1 MNVRK
6 NSNRT
11 SQLNVGGKII
21 DDNKEIA
28 TNFNNFFVNVGPNTE
43 ETIPKVPNISPSK
56 FLRNHNQMKFV
67 IAHASSEEIL
77 DIINSLE
84 NKSTGPSSIPLK
96 LLSSIPLKLLSI
108 IPNLG
113 NANLSFNKFLDTLN
127 MIIDREFKRRYK
139 PWITN
144 GIIKSIN
151 RKNKLFNRY
160 CKTKDLNV
168 KEQVYN
174 DYKLLRNSI
183 NELLRISKKS
193 FYASYA
199 NIKKIWQGIKEII
212 NIKSKNF
219 NYPTSIEVNNNIITD
234 PVEICN
240 NFNNY
245 FINIADQILNKRK
258 YSGNKH
264 YTEYLDNHNT
274 FFFEL
279 CDNNEVKL
287 IIN

>member
-1 MNVRK
+1 
-6 NSNRT
+6 
-11 SQLNVGGKII
+11 
-21 DDNKEIA
+21 
-28 TNFNNFFVNVGPNTE
+28 
-43 ETIPKVPNISPSK
+43 
-56 FLRNHNQMKFV
+56 
-67 IAHASSEEIL
+67 
-77 DIINSLE
+77 
-84 NKSTGPSSIPLK
+84 
-96 LLSSIPLKLLSI
+96 
-108 IPNLG
+108 
-113 NANLSFNKFLDTLN
+113 
-127 MIIDREFKRRYK
+127 MIIDKYIPLRKMTNREFKRRYK

-174 DYKLLRNSI
+174 DYKLLRHSI

-193 FYASYA
+193 FYASYFTEHNA

-245 FINIADQILNKRK
+245 FINIADQILNKHK

-264 YTEYLDNHNT
+264 YTEYLD
-274 FFFEL
+274 E
-279 CDNNEVKL
+279 C
-287 IIN
+287 